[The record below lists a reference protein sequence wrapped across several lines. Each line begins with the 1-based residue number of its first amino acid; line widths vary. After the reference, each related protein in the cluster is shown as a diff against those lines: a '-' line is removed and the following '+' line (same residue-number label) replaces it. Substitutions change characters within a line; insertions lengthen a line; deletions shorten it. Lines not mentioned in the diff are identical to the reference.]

1 MPIWAENR
9 NEGNH
14 AQDLA
19 DARTAASVLLARL
32 DVRQNGVMV
41 KKFDTIVCGLG
52 AMGSAAVY
60 QLAKRGNK
68 VLGLDQFSP
77 PHANGSSHGESRIIR
92 QAIGE
97 GEEYVPLVLRSYEL
111 WREIENATGKELLT
125 ITGGLTLESQKSEA
139 VMHGR
144 RDFLDQAIRCAEKF
158 DIRHEILETADIRRR
173 YPQFTVNDERA
184 YFEYET
190 GFLRPELC
198 IETQLHLARKHGA
211 AVQTDET
218 VVSVESRGDSGVM
231 VKTSRGTYSA
241 EKVIITAGPWIS
253 RFLPPAY
260 ARLFKVSRQVMYWFD
275 IREDYRSA
283 FAPPGF
289 PIFIWIFGKGGEFGF
304 YGFPTLDG
312 KTIKIATEQFTATTD
327 PDHAQRAVSMEEEQ
341 SMYKDYVQGRLPGIS
356 DRCAAAA
363 SCLYTTTP
371 DSNFVIDVHPDNDRI
386 LIASPCSGHGFKH
399 SAAIGEALAE
409 QVIDGES
416 KIDISSFSLTSYLY
430 RPSI

>member
-1 MPIWAENR
+1 
-9 NEGNH
+9 
-14 AQDLA
+14 
-19 DARTAASVLLARL
+19 
-32 DVRQNGVMV
+32 MV
-41 KKFDTIVCGLG
+41 TKFDTIVVGLG

-77 PHANGSSHGESRIIR
+77 PHGNGSSHGESRIIR

-111 WREIENATGKELLT
+111 WREIENETGNKLLT

-139 VMHGR
+139 ALHGR

-158 DIRHEILETADIRRR
+158 NIRHEILETGDIRKR
-173 YPQFTVNDERA
+173 YPQFAVTDERA

-198 IETQLHLARKHGA
+198 IEAQLHLARKHGA
-211 AVQTDET
+211 VVQTDET
-218 VVSVESRGDSGVM
+218 VVSVESRGDSGVT
-231 VKTSRGTYSA
+231 VTTSRGSYGA
-241 EKVIITAGPWIS
+241 EKVIITAGPWIA

-260 ARLFKVSRQVMYWFD
+260 TRLFKVHRQVMYWFD
-275 IREDYRSA
+275 IREDRRST

-289 PIFIWIFGKGGEFGF
+289 PIFIWIFGKSGEFGF

-312 KTIKIATEQFTATTD
+312 KTIKIATEQFTAITD
-327 PDHAQRAVSMEEEQ
+327 PDHVQRAAGTEEKQ
-341 SMYKDYVQGRLPGIS
+341 AMYKDYVEGRLPGIS
-356 DRCAAAA
+356 DRCGAAA
-363 SCLYTTTP
+363 SCLYTVTS

-386 LIASPCSGHGFKH
+386 IIASPCSGHGFKH

-409 QVIDGES
+409 QVIDGNS
-416 KIDISSFSLTSYLY
+416 KIDVSSFSMKRFEDL
-430 RPSI
+430 IH

>member
-1 MPIWAENR
+1 
-9 NEGNH
+9 
-14 AQDLA
+14 
-19 DARTAASVLLARL
+19 
-32 DVRQNGVMV
+32 MV
-41 KKFDTIVCGLG
+41 NKFDTIVCGLG
-52 AMGSAAVY
+52 AMGSGAVY

-77 PHANGSSHGESRIIR
+77 PHDNGSSHGESRIIR

-111 WREIENATGKELLT
+111 WREIEKATGSELLT
-125 ITGGLTLESQKSEA
+125 ITGGLTLESQNSEA

-158 DIRHEILETADIRRR
+158 NVRHEVLETADIRKR
-173 YPQFTVNDERA
+173 YPQFAVTDERA

-198 IETQLHLARKHGA
+198 IEAQLHLARKHGA

-218 VVSVESRGDSGVM
+218 VVSVENGTDAGVM
-231 VKTSRGTYSA
+231 VKTSRGAYCA
-241 EKVIITAGPWIS
+241 EKVIITAGPWIG

-260 ARLFKVSRQVMYWFD
+260 ARLFNVHRQVMYWFD
-275 IREDYRSA
+275 IREDCRST
-283 FAPPGF
+283 FASPGF
-289 PIFIWIFGKGGEFGF
+289 PIFIWIFAKGGEFGF

-312 KTIKIATEQFTATTD
+312 KTIKIATEQFTAITN
-327 PDHAQRAVSMEEEQ
+327 PDHVQRAVNTEEEQ
-341 SMYKDYVQGRLPGIS
+341 SMFKDYVQGRLPGIS
-356 DRCAAAA
+356 DRCGTAA

-386 LIASPCSGHGFKH
+386 IIASPCSGHGFKH

-409 QVIDGES
+409 QVIDGKS
-416 KIDISSFSLTSYLY
+416 KIDISSFSMKRFKHL
-430 RPSI
+430 I